1 MPLNRERPNRGGK
14 PLVSVGIDVG
24 RGASWCFAPAQAVPR
39 RFEAMGLIKRC
50 VFESADE
57 RSSHARA
64 WFDSMAFG
72 LVSFERVTVDSSI
85 QVGVRGPTVWVKVEG
100 KGSFL
105 NSGNLKEFAR
115 EMLDRGYREFV
126 VDLADCA
133 MMDST
138 FMGTMASVALRLKE
152 IGHGHLHIVHCGNR
166 SQQLLSGLGLDQIFD
181 IHSDGTGTPECEA
194 LEQAS
199 RSQTLDSRKK
209 EQTETML
216 EAHEALCEAAPEN
229 IFRFKDVLDFLRQDL
244 HHETPSK

>member
-1 MPLNRERPNRGGK
+1 MCFEPILDVFTSRARFDSTGFA
-14 PLVSVGIDVG
+14 LVSLK
-24 RGASWCFAPAQAVPR
+24 
-39 RFEAMGLIKRC
+39 EL
-50 VFESADE
+50 
-57 RSSHARA
+57 
-64 WFDSMAFG
+64 
-72 LVSFERVTVDSSI
+72 TVDSSI

-152 IGHGHLHIVHCGNR
+152 LGHGHLHIVHCGNR
-166 SQQLLSGLGLDQIFD
+166 SQELLSGLGLDQIFD
-181 IHSDGTGTPECEA
+181 IHGNGERPPECE
-194 LEQAS
+194 S
-199 RSQTLDSRKK
+199 LDQSVGPQSAEADKK
-209 EQTETML
+209 ERAETML

-229 IFRFKDVLDFLRQDL
+229 LLRFKDVLDFLKQDL
-244 HHETPSK
+244 HRETVSM

>member
-1 MPLNRERPNRGGK
+1 VE
-14 PLVSVGIDVG
+14 
-24 RGASWCFAPAQAVPR
+24 
-39 RFEAMGLIKRC
+39 
-50 VFESADE
+50 
-57 RSSHARA
+57 
-64 WFDSMAFG
+64 
-72 LVSFERVTVDSSI
+72 SSI
-85 QVGVRGPTVWVKVEG
+85 QVGVSGPTVWVKVEG

-152 IGHGHLHIVHCGNR
+152 LGHGHLHVVHCGNR
-166 SQQLLSGLGLDQIFD
+166 SQELLSGLGLDQIFD
-181 IHSDGTGTPECEA
+181 IHPNGARAPEGEA
-194 LEQAS
+194 LGRPPRG
-199 RSQTLDSRKK
+199 RSPEAQKQ

-229 IFRFKDVLDFLRQDL
+229 LFRFKDVLDYLKQDL

>member
-1 MPLNRERPNRGGK
+1 MALR
-14 PLVSVGIDVG
+14 
-24 RGASWCFAPAQAVPR
+24 
-39 RFEAMGLIKRC
+39 LI
-50 VFESADE
+50 
-57 RSSHARA
+57 
-64 WFDSMAFG
+64 
-72 LVSFERVTVDSSI
+72 SFNRVTVDSSI

-105 NSGNLKEFAR
+105 NSGNLKEFSR

-152 IGHGHLHIVHCGNR
+152 LGHGHLHIVHCGNR

-181 IHSDGTGTPECEA
+181 IHRDGASSPECEA
-194 LEQAS
+194 LEQATKEQS
-199 RSQTLDSRKK
+199 SNSRKM
-209 EQTETML
+209 EQAETML

-244 HHETPSK
+244 HHETSSK

>member
-1 MPLNRERPNRGGK
+1 MPL
-14 PLVSVGIDVG
+14 
-24 RGASWCFAPAQAVPR
+24 A
-39 RFEAMGLIKRC
+39 
-50 VFESADE
+50 
-57 RSSHARA
+57 
-64 WFDSMAFG
+64 
-72 LVSFERVTVDSSI
+72 LVSFKELIVDSSI

-100 KGSFL
+100 RGSFL

-152 IGHGHLHIVHCGNR
+152 LGRGHLHIVHCGNR
-166 SQQLLSGLGLDQIFD
+166 SQELLSGLGLDQIFD
-181 IHSDGTGTPECEA
+181 IHANGARAPECGAFEPAPAGNSPEA
-194 LEQAS
+194 RKQEQA
-199 RSQTLDSRKK
+199 
-209 EQTETML
+209 ETML

-244 HHETPSK
+244 HRETPLK